1 MDTSPIDIQY
11 KDLLQWL
18 EDRYLIPK
26 DWPSRYEI
34 IKSKK
39 SEVVNELFSI
49 KDNEEIAKIQKN
61 FKVFN
66 TNSLDTFSYNDF
78 VKLNSALLK
87 TSLAKEKTF
96 FGNYSNSLIYNSYI
110 LEKIYNKNNMFL
122 SENSK
127 IIIQNISYEIPM
139 LLKNNKE
146 CEYNINDMK
155 KKNVEKKEEIKKNNE
170 KLKNILI
177 SNDINFNSENINS
190 NDIANNLIGNLND
203 DYFKDYLNK
212 IENNIKGNEFIKKGM
227 EIYDEYYKLIEKE
240 INEGLKN
247 NDNNNNNKKEDKKG
261 KGKNKKGGNN
271 KKIKDNN
278 NNNNVN
284 NNFETFTP
292 KLKKFYELGDY
303 IIDNDDNNIN
313 NNNKEIREKNINKK
327 ITSYKMKFTDQA
339 DIKTYN
345 FNIVNDNNDNNNE
358 NKEKNSN
365 KNEEE
370 KIFET
375 CLLNNHEKTLLISEI
390 NEIII
395 FLEQRISN
403 ISNKNEINLTLYLP
417 SFKQFNL
424 NNPTESL
431 LNLKQ
436 KLIEI
441 VNIFNDKKYNFIC
454 DIYNDENNL
463 KNIIETF
470 NEIKIMNN
478 KIKNLIENNEKKE
491 IEIEN
496 EIKDNN
502 KKINELKK
510 TSINLRKITEVF
522 LTKNLKRKINIIG
535 DEYLF

>member
-49 KDNEEIAKIQKN
+49 KDNDEIAKIQKN

-66 TNSLDTFSYNDF
+66 TNSLDSFSYNDF
-78 VKLNSALLK
+78 SKLNTALLK

-96 FGNYSNSLIYNSYI
+96 FGNYNNPLIYNSYI
-110 LEKIYNKNNMFL
+110 LDKIYNKNNMFL

-127 IIIQNISYEIPM
+127 ILIQNISYEIPM

-278 NNNNVN
+278 IIINK
-284 NNFETFTP
+284 NFETFTP
-292 KLKKFYELGDY
+292 KLKKFFEFGDY

-339 DIKTYN
+339 DIKSYN

-510 TSINLRKITEVF
+510 NSISLRKITEVF